1 LLDFFAH
8 AGVELDLH
16 RMQVE
21 VNILPKADQECQR
34 LFDTAL
40 FSKMAGCSQL

>member
-21 VNILPKADQECQR
+21 VNILPEADQECQW
-34 LFDTAL
+34 LFDTAW
-40 FSKMAGCSQL
+40 FRKMAGCSQL